1 MKKDKIYDFLFK
13 CGAVA
18 TTATMLIGVAMM
30 LITGIQKYE
39 LELAVIAIRTAVGS
53 AFISLGH
60 IGLILCS
67 TYFAKREDE
76 EN

>member
-1 MKKDKIYDFLFK
+1 MKKDKTYDFLFK
-13 CGAVA
+13 CGVIA
-18 TTATMLIGVAMM
+18 TTATMLIGVVMM

-60 IGLILCS
+60 IGLMLCS
-67 TYFAKREDE
+67 AYFVKKEDE
-76 EN
+76 R